1 MKKKIMHGF
10 TLIEL
15 LSVLGLL
22 ALLVMVGL
30 PIYIGLTNKS
40 KENIYRAKVT
50 ELLAKAESYAE
61 DKSVFVLDVDTLIK
75 DGLIS
80 TDNENG
86 NLIDPRSNRKMN
98 CDIIEVN
105 YEDNAYKARYIE
117 SNECLSKEELNN
129 RYGMGYITIY
139 DENNNEV
146 EKNTWHKTPYDKCT
160 FTFKND
166 TYLDNLESLTWYGE
180 EEKTCSKENFDEC
193 FYQIYAETI
202 KQTTIHLRV
211 AMKIQNKEVIQ
222 NYETSS
228 FIDNQKP
235 EVLSIRV
242 DNSNYT
248 SDLRK
253 VEVDITD
260 FNGSGIL
267 EYAFVSTSSCDT
279 AEYNQNKKAFYSTTI
294 TAYLDNGD
302 YYVCLKDKAGNI
314 SDISEAN
321 KVHVEKVTSSS
332 FNISLNNSSGDAWTN
347 KDVTLGVHWTIDNLD
362 FCATKIDN
370 GSYERYNKT
379 YEAKGFTYTPV
390 FTGNQKKIVR
400 FTCYDKAGNK
410 SNEVTTNVMIDKDK
424 PTIHYSVAS
433 QTAGSNGYYK
443 NITLKGN
450 VSDALS
456 GISSIKYC
464 EGENDCNPTTN
475 ATGSFNVKLNNG
487 KNRKVCTIV
496 TDKAGNST
504 DKVCSDA
511 YNVDG
516 VNPTISLL
524 ESSTAGSNGWVKTAS
539 ITGNLG
545 DTISG
550 LSSAKY
556 CKNTYNCT
564 PNTNVSI
571 SNNKIN
577 VGITNAS
584 NQKVCLNVTD
594 NAGNTSSTVCSRNY
608 YADNTAPTV
617 SISVS
622 VSNSN
627 VTVSANNAKDNLSG
641 VLSYEYKLDNGSWI
655 SSSSSKYTYTNLTV
669 GIHTFYVRT
678 KDKAGNV
685 SKEVYQSVNCG
696 PSYSLKHTFDQY
708 TKIIPLNSKQML
720 IVTGYSPKNLS
731 NAGDYFESYTTIR
744 IINVNTDGSISLGTE
759 TKVLTGE
766 KGSGYG
772 GVYATRID
780 DSHIMIIGSSV
791 LKYKKSNGRQWASGL
806 TYSVVEISGNSIK
819 VIASKTQDYGAYC
832 DYSPSDIACNGRT
845 CNGFFVKNCG
855 GKDYHNID
863 TISWGGGNSINVSSG
878 KNHHV
883 DSVCYPEP
891 SSDVANR
898 YGCPYLAEFKT
909 TESLSYVTVGIT
921 PGVCLLYPTRSVY
934 TSRGLQDPTI
944 NGTKYN
950 FGYTTIVG
958 TNTKVQ
964 KTGPIGRL
972 SSNRFVI
979 MENDT
984 IYFYTY
990 TNNTIITDSK
1000 TLKIPTVSC
1009 SSKSYSDNCANNYHS
1024 GKLCTERSFISA
1036 GDYLYL
1042 LVEGKYLYLIQG

>member
-443 NITLKGN
+443 NITLKAN

-516 VNPTISLL
+516 INPTISLS

-641 VLSYEYKLDNGSWI
+641 VASYEYKLDNGSWN
-655 SSSSSKYTYTNLTV
+655 SSTSNKYTFTNV
-669 GIHTFYVRT
+669 RDGAHTFYVRV
-678 KDKAGNV
+678 KDKAGNYSDEKSAAV
-685 SKEVYQSVNCG
+685 TIIKENPDDYNWSKTVACDSNKFKAIIDNG
-696 PSYSLKHTFDQY
+696 KLASYIEHQAFRNAMYDCDNTAL
-708 TKIIPLNSKQML
+708 IIQNSSKAKDIL
-720 IVTGYSPKNLS
+720 RASS
-731 NAGDYFESYTTIR
+731 YFE
-744 IINVNTDGSISLGTE
+744 
-759 TKVLTGE
+759 
-766 KGSGYG
+766 
-772 GVYATRID
+772 
-780 DSHIMIIGSSV
+780 
-791 LKYKKSNGRQWASGL
+791 
-806 TYSVVEISGNSIK
+806 VV
-819 VIASKTQDYGAYC
+819 KT
-832 DYSPSDIACNGRT
+832 
-845 CNGFFVKNCG
+845 
-855 GKDYHNID
+855 
-863 TISWGGGNSINVSSG
+863 SG
-878 KNHHV
+878 KTA
-883 DSVCYPEP
+883 SITCY
-891 SSDVANR
+891 
-898 YGCPYLAEFKT
+898 
-909 TESLSYVTVGIT
+909 
-921 PGVCLLYPTRSVY
+921 
-934 TSRGLQDPTI
+934 Q
-944 NGTKYN
+944 
-950 FGYTTIVG
+950 
-958 TNTKVQ
+958 
-964 KTGPIGRL
+964 
-972 SSNRFVI
+972 
-979 MENDT
+979 
-984 IYFYTY
+984 
-990 TNNTIITDSK
+990 
-1000 TLKIPTVSC
+1000 SC
-1009 SSKSYSDNCANNYHS
+1009 SSKDQNCQCKNDVPSEDYNENAYNYMGVAYS
-1024 GKLCTERSFISA
+1024 GKALIMEASAPKSPQSVFNTTPFSCKTGNWREYSTYRGECCYTDGEGEDHYDSYAVICAGAKSKDAFACVTQEYIDSSGYLELNGKNVKLNESGYATEFYRYASSVNASYAYQKVTYTEKKYDGEYYYFDNPNIYYTSTTV
-1036 GDYLYL
+1036 YLQIF
-1042 LVEGKYLYLIQG
+1042 KI